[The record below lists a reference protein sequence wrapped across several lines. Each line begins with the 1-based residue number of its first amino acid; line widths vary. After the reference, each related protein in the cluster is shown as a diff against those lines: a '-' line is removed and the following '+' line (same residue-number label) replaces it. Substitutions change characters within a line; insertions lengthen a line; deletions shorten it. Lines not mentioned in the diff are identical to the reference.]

1 MLESEDRR
9 DEVDRRIGEMQYA
22 VDHLR
27 GPQDRRALYL
37 AREIEQLLAESRLTA
52 QAWEDITRRLEGVK
66 RQLERSSGGKSP

>member
-27 GPQDRRALYL
+27 GPEDRRAFYL
-37 AREIEQLLAESRLTA
+37 AREIEQLLTESRLTA
-52 QAWEDITRRLEGVK
+52 QAWEELARRLEGVK
-66 RQLERSSGGKSP
+66 RQLERSSGSQ

>member
-22 VDHLR
+22 VEHLR
-27 GPQDRRALYL
+27 GPEDRRAFYL
-37 AREIEQLLAESRLTA
+37 AREIEQLLTESRMTA

-66 RQLERSSGGKSP
+66 RQLERSSGGQ